1 MDLSIIIV
9 NRNSREYLGK
19 CIASILANTRGI
31 EFEVVVIDN
40 GSFDGTGE
48 MLRDCFPQVRYLQ
61 RDTNLGFA
69 KANNAAFLESR
80 GRNVLFLNPDTEIGG
95 EAVPILLDHLEGL
108 PKAGAVGC
116 RLLNADGSVQTSCIQ
131 SFPTILN
138 QALDSELMRSFWPM
152 SSLWGN
158 AALFGSQDGPKEV
171 EAISGACL
179 MLKRSVFQQVGLFSE
194 DYFMYTEDIDL
205 SYKTRRSGYRNY
217 YIPDATII
225 HFGGGSTKKE
235 SRCFP
240 EIMMRESIRRFLGKT
255 RGKYYGFAYRASML
269 ISAAGRLILLSIA
282 FPLRLVRPETLSPGS
297 PFRKWWAILGWSLG
311 LAPSRYVRNRRQ
323 TQL

>member
-9 NRNSREYLGK
+9 NRNSRDYLGK
-19 CIASILANTRGI
+19 CIASILDNTHGI
-31 EFEVVVIDN
+31 VFEIVVIDN
-40 GSFDGTGE
+40 ASFDGTGE
-48 MLRDCFPQVRYLQ
+48 MLRECYPQVRYIQ

-80 GRNVLFLNPDTEIGG
+80 GRNVLFLNPDTEIVG
-95 EAVPILLDHLEGL
+95 EAVTILLGHLKEL
-108 PKAGAVGC
+108 PNAGVVGC

-138 QALDSELMRSFWPM
+138 QSLDSELLRSYWPK

-158 AALFGSQDGPKEV
+158 AALYGGQDEPMGV

-179 MLKRSVFQQVGLFSE
+179 MLKRSVFHQVGLFSE
-194 DYFMYTEDIDL
+194 EYFMYTEDIDL
-205 SYKTRRSGYRNY
+205 SYKSRRSGYRNY
-217 YIPDATII
+217 YVPDATII

-235 SRCFP
+235 SRGFQ
-240 EIMMRESIRRFLGKT
+240 EIMMRESIWRFLGKT
-255 RGKYYGFAYRASML
+255 KGKYYGFVYKVCML
-269 ISAAGRLILLSIA
+269 ISAVGRLIILSIS
-282 FPLRLVRPETLSPGS
+282 FPLRLVRPETRSPGS